1 MSSVLN
7 AVCYYAVLA
16 LCPAHLLMGLAL
28 CLLPTCTQPPAL
40 TEGHPLEVMYD
51 FEAEQS
57 SVELTVQKGDL
68 VTLLAPHD
76 QLGCSEWWLVL
87 KGSEKGYVPSS
98 FLTALPREDSTHDI
112 QSLLDDASQTIS
124 EESNFQSN
132 RASVYTV
139 DSFISCADSR
149 IFPADTLSEQSHSD
163 SDDENG
169 DVEKAVATVESSSV
183 LTCDDNDK
191 NESLIS

>member
-1 MSSVLN
+1 MLLCSVS
-7 AVCYYAVLA
+7 A
-16 LCPAHLLMGLAL
+16 LCPVRSVMSLVL

-40 TEGHPLEVMYD
+40 TEGHPLEVIYD

-57 SVELTVQKGDL
+57 SVELGVQKGDL

-98 FLTALPREDSTHDI
+98 FLSALPREDSNHDI
-112 QSLLDDASQTIS
+112 QSLLDDVSETIP

-139 DSFISCADSR
+139 DSFISCADSH
-149 IFPADTLSEQSHSD
+149 ILPADTLSEQSHSD

-169 DVEKAVATVESSSV
+169 DVEKAVATMESSSV

-191 NESLIS
+191 NESLVS